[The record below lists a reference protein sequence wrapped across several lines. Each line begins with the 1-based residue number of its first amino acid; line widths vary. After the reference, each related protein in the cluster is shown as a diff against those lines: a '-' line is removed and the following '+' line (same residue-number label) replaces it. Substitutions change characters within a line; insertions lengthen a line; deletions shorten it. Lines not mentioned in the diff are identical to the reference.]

1 MTGGA
6 SSPAKLK
13 LMDRR
18 AEAIELRRAGHTYRE
33 IAAIIQ
39 VKLKLPKYNQM
50 SAWEDVRHEIKDLV
64 KRTDTDTSSIRAFE
78 LSRIDRLIRAAWVE
92 AIQGSVQHIKAVAQL
107 LKLKS
112 DITGIMAPKEL
123 LLNVTE
129 LDNAI
134 EIELAR
140 VAGFAQSTDVGRV
153 EVEADEPTGQ
163 V

>member
-18 AEAIELRRAGHTYRE
+18 AEAIELRRAGYTYRE

-39 VKLKLPKYNQM
+39 VQFKNLKYNQM
-50 SAWEDVRHEIKDLV
+50 AAWQDVRHEIKDLV
-64 KRTDTDTSSIRAFE
+64 ARTETDVSKIRAFE
-78 LSRIDRLIRAAWVE
+78 LSRIDRLIRAAWV
-92 AIQGSVQHIKAVAQL
+92 AALQGSVQHIKAVAQL

-153 EVEADEPTGQ
+153 EVHADEPAGQ

>member
-1 MTGGA
+1 MAGGVTSA
-6 SSPAKLK
+6 TKIELAN
-13 LMDRR
+13 RR
-18 AEAIELRRAGHTYRE
+18 AEAIELRRAGHSYRE
-33 IAAIIQ
+33 IAAILRIQ
-39 VKLKLPKYNQM
+39 FKQPKY
-50 SAWEDVRHEIKDLV
+50 SHEAAWQDIRHEMKALV
-64 KRTDTDTSSIRAFE
+64 ARTETDVTTIRAFE
-78 LSRIDRLIRAAWVE
+78 LSRIDRLIRAAWV
-92 AIQGSVQHIKAVAQL
+92 AALQGSVQHIKAVAQL

-153 EVEADEPTGQ
+153 EVEADEPAGQ